1 MSEAVDL
8 LEPTLLGSA
17 GRAQRGEAEPAPR
30 RTGATSQV
38 AERPVVERVANRLEW
53 RIRCNDALDRER
65 CLTVVVDNGQVL
77 VVGPPGE
84 AAVLS
89 PGQLGQFRTALLE
102 AAERA
107 ER

>member
-1 MSEAVDL
+1 VNEAVQL
-8 LEPTLLGSA
+8 LDPATRRSHGDIVSVP
-17 GRAQRGEAEPAPR
+17 GRPSGTTAIA
-30 RTGATSQV
+30 
-38 AERPVVERVANRLEW
+38 ERVANRLEW

-84 AAVLS
+84 TAVLS

-102 AAERA
+102 AAEQA

>member
-1 MSEAVDL
+1 VNEAVEVL
-8 LEPTLLGSA
+8 NPVTHRAHSGALTAA
-17 GRAQRGEAEPAPR
+17 GRPGS
-30 RTGATSQV
+30 TSLM
-38 AERPVVERVANRLEW
+38 AERVANRLEW

-84 AAVLS
+84 TAVLS

-102 AAERA
+102 AAEQA